1 MSGTRR
7 GRPSARVIVAIVAV
21 VVAVV
26 VVGMLVLRVVRGGDE
41 PVPEPLPTLG
51 SEQATLLIQVRDD
64 AELGADNMVVG
75 VDGGLPA
82 AQVLVASQLLVDLPP
97 SGPQTLARTARSVNR
112 SASQDALRDLLSLR
126 VDGTLSL
133 ARLALA
139 GMVDFVGGIT
149 VDVDATITA
158 TDEQTGQKVV
168 VVPAGT
174 QHLDGTAA
182 ASYALAWLPGE
193 PESARLDRY
202 SQVMTATVAAL
213 PASVLRIE
221 QMLTSLGG
229 SARTTTST
237 SQVARFLLR
246 MRAGVL
252 AGDQRVQVLATQQ
265 PATGEL
271 TLVRLDL
278 PAADAQLAA
287 LLPTAL
293 LADDEAKP
301 RVLLRDGVG
310 EPGSVTAARDALVGA
325 GLVALNDG
333 NAETLGGEPT
343 SVVVPP
349 GAAGADLGDEIARAL
364 GLPATA
370 ITSSGSGTEGADA
383 VVVLGSDFEP

>member
-1 MSGTRR
+1 
-7 GRPSARVIVAIVAV
+7 
-21 VVAVV
+21 
-26 VVGMLVLRVVRGGDE
+26 
-41 PVPEPLPTLG
+41 
-51 SEQATLLIQVRDD
+51 
-64 AELGADNMVVG
+64 MVVG

-82 AQVLVASQLLVDLPP
+82 AQVLVASQLLVDLPA

-149 VDVDATITA
+149 VDVDVTITA

-168 VVPAGT
+168 VVPAGA
-174 QHLDGTAA
+174 QQLDGTAA

-213 PASVLRIE
+213 PANGLRIE

-265 PATGEL
+265 PGPGEL

-278 PAADAQLAA
+278 PAADAQLAE

-293 LADDEAKP
+293 LGADGKP

-310 EPGSVTAARDALVGA
+310 EPGLVSAARGALVEA

-333 NAETLGGEPT
+333 NATTLGREST
-343 SVVVPP
+343 TVVVPP
-349 GAAGADLGDEIARAL
+349 GADGADLGVEIARAL

-370 ITSSGSGTEGADA
+370 ISPSASGTEGADA